1 MTIDDIKALIA
12 SDESRTLELKK
23 TTGELKD
30 GMHAACAFL
39 NTDGGWL
46 IFGIAPKSL
55 KIVGQQVTDDTK
67 REISQALAGIEPAY
81 DIQPIYVDVPE
92 YPDNKVIAFHFDG
105 WEWGKKPYTFRGRP
119 YYKIESTTKIMPR
132 EMYDERIRVH
142 EPHSFSWESFPAKGV
157 SFSDLNKDRILGCIR
172 LGVEGGR
179 IPESALTAP
188 IEDTLAKWKL
198 TVNGVPTNGA
208 AMLFS
213 NNIYPY
219 DNFLLRLARFRGN
232 DKLEFIDN
240 QRVEGNFFD
249 LLDAGMA
256 FLFKHLNL
264 SGKITNR
271 SLMREERLEVPVSA
285 LREALINALAHR
297 QWEKANLTISIA
309 VYDDRVEIANPGILP
324 PKITPENIKESHE
337 SFPYNRNIAHA
348 LYRSTF
354 LESWGSGIRRII
366 EACQEQGVEEPTW
379 RWDGAFVYVI
389 FKRPAKVA
397 SDTTKDNLGGD
408 VAPSTDQVPTK
419 HRPTTDQIP
428 TNHRLKHDPSTTQAR
443 PKYDPSTTQVSQ
455 LIILMGEDYM
465 SLSEIM
471 SLFNL
476 SSAKRF
482 RENYLNPALSD
493 GAIERLY
500 PDQPRHPKQK
510 YRLTEIAKEWKSN
523 NQNS

>member
-1 MTIDDIKALIA
+1 MTIDDIKTLIA

-39 NTDGGWL
+39 NTEGGWL
-46 IFGIAPKSL
+46 IFGVAPKSL
-55 KIVGQQVTDDTK
+55 KIIGQQVTDDTK
-67 REISQALAGIEPAY
+67 REIAQALAGLEPAY
-81 DIQPIYVDVPE
+81 DIPPIYVDVPE
-92 YPDNKVIAFHFDG
+92 YPGNKVIAFHFDG
-105 WEWGKKPYTFRGRP
+105 WKWGDKPYTFRGRP

-132 EMYDERIRVH
+132 DMYDERIRIH
-142 EPHSFSWESFPAKGV
+142 EPHSYSWESLPARGV
-157 SFSDLNKDRILGCIR
+157 GFSDLNRDRILGCIR

-219 DNFLLRLARFRGN
+219 DNFQLRLARFLGN

-240 QRVEGNFFD
+240 QRAEGNFFD

-271 SLMREERLEVPVSA
+271 SIMREERLEVPVSA
-285 LREALINALAHR
+285 LREALINALCHR
-297 QWEKANLTISIA
+297 QWEKQNLTISIA

-324 PKITPENIKESHE
+324 PKITAETIKDSHE
-337 SFPYNRNIAHA
+337 SYPYNRNMAHA

-366 EACQEQGVEEPTW
+366 EACREQGVEEPTW
-379 RWDGAFVYVI
+379 RWDGAFVYVT
-389 FKRPAKVA
+389 FKRPSYKQD
-397 SDTTKDNLGGD
+397 SDS
-408 VAPSTDQVPTK
+408 AQVSSNQDDEPHI
-419 HRPTTDQIP
+419 HRSTTDQPPLNYRPSTAQVQKLIISMNEEYM
-428 TNHRLKHDPSTTQAR
+428 TMTELMECVGLKHRTT
-443 PKYDPSTTQVSQ
+443 
-455 LIILMGEDYM
+455 
-465 SLSEIM
+465 
-471 SLFNL
+471 
-476 SSAKRF
+476 F
-482 RENYLNPALSD
+482 RENYLLPAIED
-493 GAIERLY
+493 GAIGLLY
-500 PDQPRHPKQK
+500 PDVPNHPKQK
-510 YRLTEIAKEWKSN
+510 YHLTEDANKWKEAHKL
-523 NQNS
+523 

>member
-1 MTIDDIKALIA
+1 MTIDDIKTLIA

-55 KIVGQQVTDDTK
+55 KIIGQQVTDDTK
-67 REISQALAGIEPAY
+67 REIAQALAGLEPAY

-92 YPDNKVIAFHFDG
+92 YPGNKVIAFHFDG
-105 WEWGKKPYTFRGRP
+105 WEWGEKPYTFRGRP

-132 EMYDERIRVH
+132 DMYDERIRIH
-142 EPHSFSWESFPAKGV
+142 EPHSYSWESLPARGV
-157 SFSDLNKDRILGCIR
+157 SFSDLNRDRILGCIR

-198 TVNGVPTNGA
+198 TVNGEPTNGA

-219 DNFLLRLARFRGN
+219 DNFQLRLARFLGN

-240 QRVEGNFFD
+240 QRAEGNFFD

-285 LREALINALAHR
+285 LREALINALCHR
-297 QWEKANLTISIA
+297 QWEKQNLTISIA

-324 PKITPENIKESHE
+324 PKITAETIKDSHE
-337 SFPYNRNIAHA
+337 SYPYNRNMAHA

-354 LESWGSGIRRII
+354 LESWGSGIHRII
-366 EACQEQGVEEPTW
+366 EACREQGVEDPTW
-379 RWDGAFVYVI
+379 RWDGGFVYVT
-389 FKRPAKVA
+389 FKRPSYKTRQNGD
-397 SDTTKDNLGGD
+397 SYKEISKDNVALNPDNVVLNVAQSTGNVAPNVAPGKND
-408 VAPSTDQVPTK
+408 VAQSLDE
-419 HRPTTDQIP
+419 RILQIIKSDSSI
-428 TNHRLKHDPSTTQAR
+428 RREDIATQ
-443 PKYDPSTTQVSQ
+443 
-455 LIILMGEDYM
+455 
-465 SLSEIM
+465 LSV
-471 SLFNL
+471 N
-476 SSAKRF
+476 KKT
-482 RENYLNPALSD
+482 
-493 GAIERLY
+493 IERHLK
-500 PDQPRHPKQK
+500 DLGIKWEGHSKTGHWNIDSSK
-510 YRLTEIAKEWKSN
+510 KL
-523 NQNS
+523 

>member
-1 MTIDDIKALIA
+1 MTIDDIKTLIA

-46 IFGIAPKSL
+46 IFGVSPKSL
-55 KIVGQQVTDDTK
+55 KIVGQQVTDTTK
-67 REISQALAGIEPAY
+67 REIAQALAGLEPAY
-81 DIQPIYVDVPE
+81 DIPPIYVDVPE
-92 YPDNKVIAFHFDG
+92 YPGYKVIAFHFDG
-105 WEWGKKPYTFRGRP
+105 WEWGDKPYTFRGRP

-132 EMYDERIRVH
+132 DMYDERIRIH
-142 EPHSFSWESFPAKGV
+142 EPHSYSWESLPARGV
-157 SFSDLNKDRILGCIR
+157 SFSDLNRDRILGCIR

-198 TVNGVPTNGA
+198 TVNGEPTNGA

-219 DNFLLRLARFRGN
+219 DNFQLRLARFLGN

-240 QRVEGNFFD
+240 QRAEGNFFD

-324 PKITPENIKESHE
+324 PKITAETIKDSHE
-337 SFPYNRNIAHA
+337 SYPYNRNMAHA

-366 EACQEQGVEEPTW
+366 EACREQGIEDPTW
-379 RWDGAFVYVI
+379 RWDGGFVYVTI
-389 FKRPAKVA
+389 KRPSYKTRQNGD
-397 SDTTKDNLGGD
+397 SYKEISKDNVALNPDNVVLNVAQSTGNVAPNVAPGKND
-408 VAPSTDQVPTK
+408 VAQSLDE
-419 HRPTTDQIP
+419 RILQIIKSDSSI
-428 TNHRLKHDPSTTQAR
+428 RREDIATQ
-443 PKYDPSTTQVSQ
+443 
-455 LIILMGEDYM
+455 
-465 SLSEIM
+465 LSV
-471 SLFNL
+471 N
-476 SSAKRF
+476 KKT
-482 RENYLNPALSD
+482 
-493 GAIERLY
+493 IERHLK
-500 PDQPRHPKQK
+500 DLGIKWEGHSK
-510 YRLTEIAKEWKSN
+510 TGHWKI
-523 NQNS
+523 

>member
-1 MTIDDIKALIA
+1 
-12 SDESRTLELKK
+12 
-23 TTGELKD
+23 
-30 GMHAACAFL
+30 
-39 NTDGGWL
+39 
-46 IFGIAPKSL
+46 
-55 KIVGQQVTDDTK
+55 
-67 REISQALAGIEPAY
+67 
-81 DIQPIYVDVPE
+81 
-92 YPDNKVIAFHFDG
+92 
-105 WEWGKKPYTFRGRP
+105 
-119 YYKIESTTKIMPR
+119 MPR
-132 EMYDERIRVH
+132 EMYDERIRIH

-157 SFSDLNKDRILGCIR
+157 SLSDLNKDRILGCIR

-240 QRVEGNFFD
+240 QRAEGNLFD

-285 LREALINALAHR
+285 LREALINALCHR

-309 VYDDRVEIANPGILP
+309 VYDDRVEIANPGIFP

-337 SFPYNRNIAHA
+337 SFPYNRNMAHA

-354 LESWGSGIRRII
+354 LENWGSGIHRII

-379 RWDGAFVYVI
+379 RWDGAFVYVT
-389 FKRPAKVA
+389 FKRP
-397 SDTTKDNLGGD
+397 G
-408 VAPSTDQVPTK
+408 
-419 HRPTTDQIP
+419 
-428 TNHRLKHDPSTTQAR
+428 KHDPSAVR
-443 PKYDPSTTQVSQ
+443 DGLKSDSSK
-455 LIILMGEDYM
+455 GESKGESKVKSNRSKVIALLSKNTRLTLPEIA
-465 SLSEIM
+465 SL
-471 SLFNL
+471 LNL
-476 SSAKRF
+476 SLGGVEKIVRQLKA
-482 RENYLNPALSD
+482 E
-493 GAIERLY
+493 GI
-500 PDQPRHPKQK
+500 
-510 YRLTEIAKEWKSN
+510 LTRRGSTKAGEWLVNDTKS
-523 NQNS
+523 

>member
-1 MTIDDIKALIA
+1 
-12 SDESRTLELKK
+12 
-23 TTGELKD
+23 
-30 GMHAACAFL
+30 
-39 NTDGGWL
+39 
-46 IFGIAPKSL
+46 
-55 KIVGQQVTDDTK
+55 
-67 REISQALAGIEPAY
+67 
-81 DIQPIYVDVPE
+81 
-92 YPDNKVIAFHFDG
+92 
-105 WEWGKKPYTFRGRP
+105 
-119 YYKIESTTKIMPR
+119 MPR
-132 EMYDERIRVH
+132 DMYDERIRIH
-142 EPHSFSWESFPAKGV
+142 EPHSYSWESLPARGV
-157 SFSDLNKDRILGCIR
+157 SFSDLNRDRILGCIR

-219 DNFLLRLARFRGN
+219 DNFQLRLARFLGN

-240 QRVEGNFFD
+240 QRAEGNFFD

-324 PKITPENIKESHE
+324 PKITAETIKDSHE
-337 SFPYNRNIAHA
+337 SYPYNRNMAHA

-366 EACQEQGVEEPTW
+366 EACREQGVEEPTW
-379 RWDGAFVYVI
+379 RWDGGFVYVT
-389 FKRPAKVA
+389 FKRSTKAAFDA
-397 SDTTKDNLGGD
+397 SKDHLGGD
-408 VAPSTDQVPTK
+408 DTLSTPQVPPK
-419 HRPTTDQIP
+419 HP
-428 TNHRLKHDPSTTQAR
+428 LST
-443 PKYDPSTTQVSQ
+443 PQVE
-455 LIILMGEDYM
+455 L
-465 SLSEIM
+465 LSEKMGDSYMTMKEIAE
-471 SLFNL
+471 LCGVKDL
-476 SSAKRF
+476 KYF
-482 RENYLNPALSD
+482 RESYIAPALE
-493 GAIERLY
+493 ARIIERLY
-500 PDQPRHPKQK
+500 PNHPKHPKQK
-510 YRLTEIAKEWKSN
+510 YRKTKA
-523 NQNS
+523 

>member
-1 MTIDDIKALIA
+1 M
-12 SDESRTLELKK
+12 
-23 TTGELKD
+23 
-30 GMHAACAFL
+30 
-39 NTDGGWL
+39 
-46 IFGIAPKSL
+46 
-55 KIVGQQVTDDTK
+55 TDDTK
-67 REISQALAGIEPAY
+67 REISQALTGIEPAY

-92 YPDNKVIAFHFDG
+92 YPGNKVIAFHFDG

-132 EMYDERIRVH
+132 DMYDERIRVH

-157 SFSDLNKDRILGCIR
+157 SLSDLNKDRILGCIR

-198 TVNGVPTNGA
+198 TANGVPTNGA

-219 DNFLLRLARFRGN
+219 DNFQLRLARFLGN

-240 QRVEGNFFD
+240 QRAEGNFFD

-285 LREALINALAHR
+285 LREALINALCHR
-297 QWEKANLTISIA
+297 QWEKQNLTTSIA

-337 SFPYNRNIAHA
+337 SFPYNRNIANA

-366 EACQEQGVEEPTW
+366 EACREQGVEEPSW
-379 RWDGAFVYVI
+379 RWDGAFVYVT
-389 FKRPAKVA
+389 FKRPTKLDSH
-397 SDTTKDNLGGD
+397 SDQ
-408 VAPSTDQVPTK
+408 APTK
-419 HRPTTDQIP
+419 HRPSTEQVP
-428 TNHRLKHDPSTTQAR
+428 TKNGSNSKTYS
-443 PKYDPSTTQVSQ
+443 
-455 LIILMGEDYM
+455 
-465 SLSEIM
+465 
-471 SLFNL
+471 FN
-476 SSAKRF
+476 
-482 RENYLNPALSD
+482 E
-493 GAIERLY
+493 
-500 PDQPRHPKQK
+500 
-510 YRLTEIAKEWKSN
+510 
-523 NQNS
+523 

>member
-1 MTIDDIKALIA
+1 MTIDDIKTLIA

-46 IFGIAPKSL
+46 IFGVSPKSL
-55 KIVGQQVTDDTK
+55 KIVGQQVTDTTK
-67 REISQALAGIEPAY
+67 REIAQALAGLEPAY
-81 DIQPIYVDVPE
+81 DIQPIYVDIPE
-92 YPDNKVIAFHFDG
+92 YPGNKVIAFHFDG
-105 WEWGKKPYTFRGRP
+105 WEWGEKPYTFRGRP

-132 EMYDERIRVH
+132 DMYDERIRIH
-142 EPHSFSWESFPAKGV
+142 EPHSYSWESLPARGV
-157 SFSDLNKDRILGCIR
+157 SFSDLNRDRILGCIR

-198 TVNGVPTNGA
+198 TVNGEPTNGA

-219 DNFLLRLARFRGN
+219 DNFQLRLARFLGN

-240 QRVEGNFFD
+240 QRAEGNFFD

-285 LREALINALAHR
+285 LREALINALCHR
-297 QWEKANLTISIA
+297 QWEKQNLTISIA

-337 SFPYNRNIAHA
+337 SYPYNRNMAHA

-366 EACQEQGVEEPTW
+366 EACREQGVEDPTW
-379 RWDGAFVYVI
+379 RWDGGFVYVT
-389 FKRPAKVA
+389 FKRPSYKTRQNGD
-397 SDTTKDNLGGD
+397 SYKEISKDNVALNPDNVVLNVAQSTGNVAPNVAPGKND
-408 VAPSTDQVPTK
+408 VAQSLDE
-419 HRPTTDQIP
+419 RILQIIKSDSSI
-428 TNHRLKHDPSTTQAR
+428 RREDIATQ
-443 PKYDPSTTQVSQ
+443 
-455 LIILMGEDYM
+455 
-465 SLSEIM
+465 LSV
-471 SLFNL
+471 N
-476 SSAKRF
+476 KKT
-482 RENYLNPALSD
+482 
-493 GAIERLY
+493 IERHLK
-500 PDQPRHPKQK
+500 DLGIKWEGHSK
-510 YRLTEIAKEWKSN
+510 TGHWKI
-523 NQNS
+523 

>member
-1 MTIDDIKALIA
+1 MMTIDDIKALIA
-12 SDESRTLELKK
+12 SDESKTLELKK

-39 NTDGGWL
+39 NTKGGWL
-46 IFGIAPKSL
+46 IFGVTPKSL

-67 REISQALAGIEPAY
+67 REIAQALAGLEPAY
-81 DIQPIYVDVPE
+81 DIPPIYVDVPE
-92 YPDNKVIAFHFDG
+92 YPGNKVIAFHFDG
-105 WEWGKKPYTFRGRP
+105 WKWGDKPYTFRGRP

-132 EMYDERIRVH
+132 DMYDERIRIH
-142 EPHSFSWESFPAKGV
+142 EPHSYSWESLPARGV
-157 SFSDLNKDRILGCIR
+157 SFSDLNRDRILGCIR

-198 TVNGVPTNGA
+198 TVNGMPTNGA

-240 QRVEGNFFD
+240 QRAEGNFFD

-324 PKITPENIKESHE
+324 PKIIPENIKESHE
-337 SFPYNRNIAHA
+337 SFPYNRNMAHA

-354 LESWGSGIRRII
+354 LESWGSGIHRII
-366 EACQEQGVEEPTW
+366 EACREQDVDEPSW
-379 RWDGAFVYVI
+379 RWDGGFVYVT
-389 FKRPAKVA
+389 FKRPSYKQD
-397 SDTTKDNLGGD
+397 SDSAQARSKQDDEPLNHRSTTAQPPLNYR
-408 VAPSTDQVPTK
+408 PSTAQVQKLILSMSEGYMTMSELMECVGLK
-419 HRPTTDQIP
+419 HRTT
-428 TNHRLKHDPSTTQAR
+428 
-443 PKYDPSTTQVSQ
+443 
-455 LIILMGEDYM
+455 
-465 SLSEIM
+465 
-471 SLFNL
+471 
-476 SSAKRF
+476 F
-482 RENYLNPALSD
+482 RENYLLPAIED
-493 GAIERLY
+493 GAIGLLY
-500 PDQPRHPKQK
+500 PDVPNHPKQQ
-510 YRLTEIAKEWKSN
+510 YTLTEKAKAWRKVN
-523 NQNS
+523 R

>member
-67 REISQALAGIEPAY
+67 REIAQALAGLEPAY
-81 DIQPIYVDVPE
+81 DIPPIYVDVPE
-92 YPDNKVIAFHFDG
+92 YPGNKVIAFHFDG
-105 WEWGKKPYTFRGRP
+105 WKWGDKPYTFRGRP

-132 EMYDERIRVH
+132 DMYDERIRIH
-142 EPHSFSWESFPAKGV
+142 EPHSYSWESLPARGV
-157 SFSDLNKDRILGCIR
+157 SFSDLNRDRILGCIR

-188 IEDTLAKWKL
+188 IEDTVAKWKL
-198 TVNGVPTNGA
+198 TVNGMPTNGA

-240 QRVEGNFFD
+240 QRAEGNFFD

-264 SGKITNR
+264 SGKITNK

-337 SFPYNRNIAHA
+337 SFPYNRNMAQA

-366 EACQEQGVEEPTW
+366 EACREQGVEDPTW
-379 RWDGAFVYVI
+379 RWDGSFVYVT
-389 FKRPAKVA
+389 FKRSAKVT

-428 TNHRLKHDPSTTQAR
+428 TNHRPKHDPSTTQVR

-482 RENYLNPALSD
+482 RENYITPALSD

-500 PDQPRHPKQK
+500 SDQPRHPKQK
-510 YRLTEIAKEWKSN
+510 YRLTEVAKEWKSAN
-523 NQNS
+523 KNS